1 MGKRRFYLDLRKL
14 HQSRRLH
21 FGKLRCGTFLTFLLI
36 TGIFLISTSAVG
48 FLLFGSTVLAEFEP
62 YLTDSSAILAY
73 KTDNL
78 TFFDRHGK
86 VIYQT
91 SGRYIEETIPLGDIS
106 PYVIKATLAAEDKHF
121 YEHSGVHL
129 PSTVRAFYS
138 SFKKGDIYHQGGSTI
153 TQQLARTVFLTN
165 DKSVSRKLKEIVL
178 ALEIEKR
185 YSKKE
190 ILELY
195 FNSTYYG
202 AGAYGVDQ
210 AARVYFAK
218 SPKKLNLAE
227 SSFLASLTTAPSR
240 LSPTNGDKEA
250 ALKRQEYVLGQ
261 MVKAGFITKKQ
272 ALKVKNVKIR
282 FALKKLLPT
291 QAPHFVL
298 FLKKNLKNQ
307 FPDVDIDTSGLKVY
321 TSLDLK
327 LQKKA
332 ESLLAERVS
341 ALKYRNVNN
350 AAFLTTNPKTGEI
363 LAMVGS
369 VNFNQ
374 REWGTVNVLTSR
386 RSPGSA
392 IKPLIYA
399 AAMELGRITPA
410 TVLHDQ
416 KTMYQN
422 AWETY
427 TPGNSDGVFRGPML
441 PRRALSNSINVAAVE
456 VAAKTGVSRLLKS
469 LDKYGIC
476 GLGPTS
482 DYWLSVAVGG
492 LEVRGIDLAAAYASL
507 ANGGYLIKPWGIMR
521 VEDKF
526 GEILYKSRQEKKQVL
541 DPRVAYIITNIL
553 SDNNARKELFGWYN
567 PLEIGRPTA
576 VKTGT
581 GQDFKDAWAVGYT
594 PSLLSLVWFGNN
606 DSSPM
611 VNIWG
616 LESAALVWNHFM
628 SEALFGQP
636 IENFR
641 IPSGVVFASICSFDG
656 SKAVTG
662 QPATREVFFANRV
675 ANNFG
680 ACAYL
685 AQKKK
690 EEKTKVVLAQVKQA
704 KKQHEQPKDEDKPN
718 IGTPIQ

>member
-1 MGKRRFYLDLRKL
+1 
-14 HQSRRLH
+14 
-21 FGKLRCGTFLTFLLI
+21 
-36 TGIFLISTSAVG
+36 
-48 FLLFGSTVLAEFEP
+48 LADP
-62 YLTDSSAILAY
+62 SAILAY

-78 TFFDRHGK
+78 TFFGRHGK

-91 SGRYIEETIPLGDIS
+91 SGRYIEETVPLGDIS
-106 PYVIKATLAAEDKHF
+106 PYVVKATLAAEDKHF

-129 PSTVRAFYS
+129 PSTARAFYN

-165 DKSVSRKLKEIVL
+165 DKSVSRKLKETIL

-202 AGAYGVDQ
+202 VGAYGVDQ
-210 AARVYFAK
+210 AARVYFSK
-218 SPKKLNLAE
+218 SPKKLTLAE
-227 SSFLASLTTAPSR
+227 SSFLAALTTAPSR

-250 ALKRQEYVLGQ
+250 AFRRQEYVLGQ

-272 ALKVKNVKIR
+272 ALKVKNVKIK

-291 QAPHFVL
+291 QAPHFIL
-298 FLKKNLKNQ
+298 FLKKALREE
-307 FPDVDIDTSGLKVY
+307 FPDVDVDTSGFKVY
-321 TSLDLK
+321 TTLDLR

-332 ESLLAERVS
+332 EGLLAERVA

-350 AAFLTTNPKTGEI
+350 AAFLATNPKTGEI
-363 LAMVGS
+363 LTMAGS
-369 VNFNQ
+369 ANFSQ
-374 REWGTVNVLTSR
+374 KKWGTVNVLTSR

-392 IKPLIYA
+392 IKPLVYA
-399 AAMELGRITPA
+399 AALELGAITPA
-410 TVLHDQ
+410 TILHDQ
-416 KTMYQN
+416 KTTYQN

-427 TPGNSDGVFRGPML
+427 TPGNSDGRFRGQML
-441 PRRALSNSINVAAVE
+441 PRRALSNSINVPAVE
-456 VAAKTGVSRLLKS
+456 VAAKTGVPKLLKS
-469 LDKYGIC
+469 LDEYGID
-476 GLGPTS
+476 GLGPLS
-482 DYWLSVAVGG
+482 DYWLSVAIGG
-492 LEVRGIDLAAAYASL
+492 LELRGIDLAAAYAAM
-507 ANGGYLIKPWGIMR
+507 ANGGYLIKPWGIIK

-526 GEILYKSRQEKKQVL
+526 GEVVYELEQEKRQVL
-541 DPRVAYIITNIL
+541 DPKVAYIITNIL
-553 SDNNARKELFGWYN
+553 SDSYARKELFGWYN
-567 PLEIGRPTA
+567 PLEIGRPAA

-581 GQDFKDAWAVGYT
+581 SQDFKNAWAVGYT
-594 PSLLSLVWFGNN
+594 PSLLSLAWFGNN

-616 LESAALVWNHFM
+616 LESAALVWNIFM
-628 SEALFGQP
+628 RDALTGKKVEAFVP
-636 IENFR
+636 
-641 IPSGVVFASICSFDG
+641 PKGVVFASVCSLDG
-656 SKAVTG
+656 SKAVAG
-662 QPATREVFFANRV
+662 QPASREVFFANRV
-675 ANNFG
+675 PNSFG

-690 EEKTKVVLAQVKQA
+690 EEKTKVVLAQVKET
-704 KKQHEQPKDEDKPN
+704 KKHYEQPKDEDKPN